1 MIKFFRHIRQRMIK
15 ESRFSKY
22 MLYAIGEIVLVVIG
36 ILIAL
41 QINNWNEQKK
51 ELKTV
56 TVLANSLKEDL
67 NKDVEFLQG
76 ALEFSQK
83 KISSCD
89 TLLALLSVPQE
100 NWDVEGIYR
109 SLNTAGQSN
118 PFFPTT
124 GTYKQ
129 IVTSGSLKLFDQSI
143 ANQLNGYDMQLQKL
157 AYWTDAE
164 DKTLWLI
171 ADIAWKGMSMQA
183 IADIRFNHVQTREL
197 IMDIPPAS
205 VNEFINLTSAIKTY
219 RTKAEMEYR
228 KQLSLADDLIDS
240 LNETYDLKER

>member
-1 MIKFFRHIRQRMIK
+1 MIKFFRHIRQAMIK
-15 ESRFSKY
+15 ENRVSKY

-76 ALEFSQK
+76 ALVFSK
-83 KISSCD
+83 RKINSCD
-89 TLLALLSVPQE
+89 TLLALLSVPQK
-100 NWDVEGIYR
+100 NWDVVGIYK
-109 SLNTAGQSN
+109 SLNTAGQSD

-183 IADIRFNHVQTREL
+183 IADIRFNNAQKSEM
-197 IMDIPPAS
+197 IMNIPPLS

-219 RTKAEMEYR
+219 RTKAEKEY
-228 KQLSLADDLIDS
+228 KQQLTLAENLIESLD
-240 LNETYDLKER
+240 ETYDLTER